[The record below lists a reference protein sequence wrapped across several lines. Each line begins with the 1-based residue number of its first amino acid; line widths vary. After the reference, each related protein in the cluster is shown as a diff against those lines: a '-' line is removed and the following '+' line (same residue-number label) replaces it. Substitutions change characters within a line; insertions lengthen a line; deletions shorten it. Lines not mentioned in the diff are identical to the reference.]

1 MPVAN
6 KVVARYLDG
15 RVLKGTTLDFI
26 PARPHFHVTAVDARP
41 GDRPIQVDPKDLKA
55 LFFVKDFAGAKHYDE
70 RKQFLPT
77 DKPAGRVAAVLFK
90 DGEVL
95 MGTTQAYDPTRP
107 GFFLAPADPRS
118 NNDRCYVLTNAVE
131 KVAFGSSASDL
142 LKAAVAR
149 LQHA

>member
-55 LFFVKDFAGAKHYDE
+55 LLLCSETVI
-70 RKQFLPT
+70 
-77 DKPAGRVAAVLFK
+77 
-90 DGEVL
+90 
-95 MGTTQAYDPTRP
+95 TTSC
-107 GFFLAPADPRS
+107 L
-118 NNDRCYVLTNAVE
+118 
-131 KVAFGSSASDL
+131 GS
-142 LKAAVAR
+142 
-149 LQHA
+149 